1 MSFSK
6 YTALT
11 ANEVLGEFIT
21 FSDSG
26 LKTSD
31 IKVLSSRY
39 GKNVLK
45 FDEVRW
51 WNILFRQFKSAFV
64 YLLVV
69 AALIAIILGER
80 LDAAMILL
88 FITINTL
95 LGFTQEYKSEKTL
108 KLLKKFLVRK
118 SEVLRDDKK
127 TIIDTADL
135 VPGDIVFIQ
144 TGNLVPADLRL
155 ISEKELNID
164 ESSLTGET
172 LPVKKII
179 GKLKSPTE
187 QPYKALNIAFS
198 GTSVTRGEGIGVVV
212 SIGKESEIGKIA
224 KLAIDSESESSFEKQ
239 ISKFSKFTLILTVV
253 TLLLVFIVHAVFK
266 QGQISI
272 PEFAIFSIAL
282 AVGVIPEA
290 LPVVTTFSLTRGA
303 HKLSKKSVVVKR
315 LSAIE
320 DLGSI
325 QVLCC
330 DKTGTLTQ
338 NEMTISQINS
348 ENTNLTLF
356 YAAIASNTLA
366 NDKGKDS
373 FDKAIFKYINGEIKD
388 KVKEIE
394 IISDLPFSPDR
405 KRNSVLASI
414 NNKKV
419 LIVRGAQES
428 VLSQIKNFD
437 KTKVKDLIKW
447 ILSEG
452 SLGKRVIAV
461 GCKRFD
467 NINYTEED
475 ECGDLEFVGLI
486 SFNDQIKE
494 SAYEAVRK
502 AEKLG
507 VRIKILTGDSS
518 EVSGT
523 VAKEVGIVT
532 KRSDVITGEDFELLL
547 PSDQVEA
554 VEKYDV
560 FARVSPIQKYKIIQ
574 LLKNKFE
581 VGFLGDGINDAPA
594 LKIANVAI
602 VVDSAADISIEVSD
616 IILLKQNLQVIVDG
630 IEEGRKTFINTVK
643 YIKSTLAS
651 NFGNFYAMAFASLI
665 LDFLPMLPIQILLV
679 NLLSD
684 FPMISVATDT
694 VEDEELRNPG
704 TYNVK
709 SITLIATILGI
720 TSTLFDFIMFGAFY
734 KLGPKILQTNWFIGS
749 ILTELLLIFSIR
761 TMKPFFKASKA
772 PSKTIFA
779 LTFIAAF
786 FTITIPFTDMGRNIF
801 GFIKPSFTQLYI
813 VLVIA
818 GLYFAA
824 TEMVKYFYVRFLDYE
839 R

>member
-11 ANEVLGEFIT
+11 ANEVLGEFNT
-21 FSDSG
+21 FLDSG

-31 IKVLSSRY
+31 IKVLSIKY

-64 YLLVV
+64 YLLVI
-69 AALIAIILGER
+69 AAIIALVLGER
-80 LDAAMILL
+80 LDAFMIML
-88 FITINTL
+88 FITVNTV

-118 SEVLRDDKK
+118 SQVLRDGKK
-127 TIIDTADL
+127 ITIETSDL
-135 VPGDIVFIQ
+135 VPGDIVFIE
-144 TGNLVPADLRL
+144 TGNLVPADLRIL
-155 ISEKELNID
+155 TENELSID

-172 LPVKKII
+172 LPVKKTIE
-179 GKLKSPTE
+179 KLKIQTE
-187 QPYKALNIAFS
+187 QLYKAQNIAFS
-198 GTSVTRGEGIGVVV
+198 VTSVTQGEGVGIVI

-224 KLAIDSESESSFEKQ
+224 KLAIDSDSESSFEKQ
-239 ISKFSKFTLILTVV
+239 INKFSKFTLTLTVV

-266 QGQISI
+266 HGQISI
-272 PEFAIFSIAL
+272 PELAIFSIAL

-303 HKLSKKSVVVKR
+303 HKLSKKSVIVKR

-338 NEMTISQINS
+338 NEMTVSQVNS
-348 ENTNLTLF
+348 DNVNLTLF
-356 YAAIASNTLA
+356 YAAIASNTL
-366 NDKGKDS
+366 NGSKGVDS
-373 FDKAIFKYINGEIKD
+373 FDKAVLHNISEE
-388 KVKEIE
+388 VKGKLDGVKIVSE
-394 IISDLPFSPDR
+394 LPFSQDR

-414 NNKKV
+414 NSRNI

-428 VLSQIKNFD
+428 VLGEVRNLDQ
-437 KTKVKDLIKW
+437 TKVKDLIGW
-447 ILSEG
+447 ILKEG
-452 SLGKRVIAV
+452 SAGKRVIAV
-461 GCKRFD
+461 ACKKL
-467 NINYTEED
+467 NSIKYTEAD
-475 ECGDLEFVGLI
+475 ECNNLEFVGLI
-486 SFNDQIKE
+486 SFNDPIKA
-494 SAYEAVRK
+494 SAYEAVHK

-507 VRIKILTGDSS
+507 VKIKILTGDSS

-523 VAKEVGIVT
+523 VAKEVGIIT
-532 KRSDVITGEDFELLL
+532 RKSDVITGEDFELL
-547 PSDQVEA
+547 SAIEQVKA

-602 VVDSAADISIEVSD
+602 VVEGAADIAIEVSD

-651 NFGNFYAMAFASLI
+651 NFGNFYAMAFASLL

-684 FPMISVATDT
+684 FPMISVATDS
-694 VEDEELRNPG
+694 VEDEELRSPR

-734 KLGPKILQTNWFIGS
+734 RLGPKILQTNWFIGS

-786 FTITIPFTDMGRNIF
+786 FTITIPFTAIGRNIF
-801 GFIKPSFTQLYI
+801 GFIKPTFTQLYI
-813 VLVIA
+813 VLIIT
-818 GLYFAA
+818 GIYFAT
-824 TEMVKYFYVRFLDYE
+824 TETVKLLYVKFLDHD

>member
-1 MSFSK
+1 MSFST

-11 ANEVLGEFIT
+11 ADEVLNEFNV
-21 FSDSG
+21 SLEKG
-26 LKTSD
+26 LSTIG
-31 IKVLSSRY
+31 IKDLSRRY
-39 GKNVLK
+39 GKNILK
-45 FDEVRW
+45 FDEVKW

-69 AALIAIILGER
+69 ASAIALTLGER

-88 FITINTL
+88 FITVNAV

-108 KLLKKFLVRK
+108 KLLKKFLIRK
-118 SEVLRDDKK
+118 SEVLRDGKK
-127 TIIDTADL
+127 TIIDTTDL
-135 VPGDIVFIQ
+135 IPGDIVFLK
-144 TGNLVPADLRL
+144 TGNLVPADLRI
-155 ISEKELNID
+155 ISENELNID

-172 LPVKKII
+172 FPVKKITE
-179 GKLKSPTE
+179 KLENPTE
-187 QPYKALNIAFS
+187 QLYKAQNIVFS
-198 GTSVTRGEGIGVVV
+198 GTNVIQGEGIGIVIG
-212 SIGKESEIGKIA
+212 IGKNSEIGKIA
-224 KLAIDSESESSFEKQ
+224 KLTIDTKSVSSFEKQ
-239 ISKFSKFTLILTVV
+239 INKFSKFTLTLTVV
-253 TLLLVFIVHAVFK
+253 TLLLVFIVHVLFK
-266 QGQISI
+266 QSQVSI
-272 PEFAIFSIAL
+272 PELAIFTIAL

-290 LPVVTTFSLTRGA
+290 LPVVITFSLTRGA

-338 NEMTISQINS
+338 NEMTVSQINS
-348 ENTNLTLF
+348 ENVNLTLF
-356 YAAIASNTLA
+356 YAAIASNVLES
-366 NDKGKDS
+366 DKGINS
-373 FDKAIFKYINGEIKD
+373 FDKAIFKHINDDVKD
-388 KVKEIE
+388 KVKEMK
-394 IISDLPFSPDR
+394 IISDLPFSPER
-405 KRNSVLASI
+405 KRNSVLASV
-414 NNKKV
+414 NNKNI

-428 VLSQIKNFD
+428 VLGEIKNFD
-437 KTKVKDLIKW
+437 KSKIQDLIKW
-447 ILSEG
+447 ILAEG

-461 GCKRFD
+461 ACKKLD
-467 NINYTEED
+467 SIKYTEAD
-475 ECGDLEFVGLI
+475 ECGNLEFVGLI
-486 SFNDQIKE
+486 SFNDPIKE

-507 VRIKILTGDSS
+507 IRIKILTGDSS

-523 VAKEVGIVT
+523 VAKEVGIIT
-532 KRSDVITGEDFELLL
+532 RRSDVITGEDFESL
-547 PSDQVEA
+547 PALEQIKA

-602 VVDSAADISIEVSD
+602 VVDGAADIAIEVSD
-616 IILLKQNLQVIVDG
+616 IILLKQNLQVIVGG

-651 NFGNFYAMAFASLI
+651 NFGNFYAIAFASLL

-694 VEDEELRNPG
+694 VEDEELQSPR
-704 TYNVK
+704 TYNVR
-709 SITLIATILGI
+709 SITLIAIILGI
-720 TSTLFDFIMFGAFY
+720 TSTFFDFIMFGAFY
-734 KLGPKILQTNWFIGS
+734 KLGPKILQTNWFMGS

-786 FTITIPFTDMGRNIF
+786 LTITIPFTAVGRNIF
-801 GFIKPSFTQLYI
+801 GFIKPSFAQFYT
-813 VLVIA
+813 VLIIT
-818 GLYFAA
+818 GIYFAT
-824 TEMVKYFYVRFLDYE
+824 TETVKLLYVRFLDHE